1 MRSQSLVMSAARL
14 GCAIGAVLFLGTAAC
29 HKGEEAAAAAASS
42 SGEAPIKAQTTAVG
56 EQPMPRFLTLTGTLR
71 ANAESEV
78 AADATGRVVQT
89 FVERGQEVKRGQII
103 ALLDSRTTALAA
115 TAAQAQAKVAQSQLE
130 QSRRDCE
137 RVKQLLDTGAISQ
150 AEYDRQTSQ
159 CSAQQWSAAAA
170 EAQGQSATKT
180 AGDANIRAPFD
191 GIVGERYVTVG
202 QYVSPSTR
210 VASVYDPDP
219 LRLEVTVPE
228 ANVAAIKPDM
238 TVTFTVV
245 AFGGETFS
253 GQVKFISPNVRESTR
268 DLVVEA
274 VVPNGDGRL
283 KPGMFAVARVLVASP
298 PTPVVPVA
306 ALVRDETGA
315 RAFVVV
321 SGAAQER
328 VVQTGETLGDTVAVL
343 SGLRPGEK
351 VVVKPPPD
359 LHDGA
364 RVE

>member
-1 MRSQSLVMSAARL
+1 MMSAARL
-14 GCAIGAVLFLGTAAC
+14 GCAVGAVLLLGTAAC
-29 HKGEEAAAAAASS
+29 HKAEEASAAAAASS
-42 SGEAPIKAQTTAVG
+42 GEAPMKVQTTPVG

-71 ANAESEV
+71 ANASSEV

-89 FVERGQEVKRGQII
+89 LVERGQQVKRGQII
-103 ALLDSRTTALAA
+103 AQLDSRTNSLVA
-115 TAAQAQAKVAQSQLE
+115 TAAMAQAKVAQSQLD
-130 QSRRDCE
+130 QARRDCE

-170 EAQGQSATKT
+170 EAQGQSATKIV
-180 AGDANIRAPFD
+180 GDANIRAPFD
-191 GIVGERYVTVG
+191 GIVGERYVNVG

-210 VASVYDPDP
+210 VASVYSPDP
-219 LRLEVTVPE
+219 LRLELTVPE
-228 ANVAAIKPDM
+228 ANVAAVKPDM

-253 GQVKFISPNVRESTR
+253 GAVKYISPNVREATR

-274 VVPNGDGRL
+274 VVPNADGKL
-283 KPGMFAVARVLVASP
+283 KPGMFAVAKVLVASP
-298 PTPVVPVA
+298 PTAVVPSD

-315 RAFVVV
+315 RAYVVV
-321 SGAAQER
+321 EGAAQER
-328 VVQTGETLGDTVAVL
+328 VVQTGESVGDTVAVL
-343 SGLRPGEK
+343 SGLSPGEK
-351 VVVKPPPD
+351 VVVKPSPE